1 MPTSECVRVVVRS
14 RPLNEQEMSMG
25 CTYVLDTD
33 PSCCQCTIAN
43 PADRTAE
50 PKVFTF
56 DAVFDKEATTELL
69 YNDVVYSLVESVLEG
84 YNGTVFAYGQTGSGK
99 SFTMQG
105 PDNWPVQ
112 KGIVPRTFE
121 HIFEAISTT
130 ENVKFLICASY
141 LEIYIE
147 DVRDLLGRDTKQK
160 LEIKEHQERGVYVAG
175 LSMHPVHNVNE
186 CEKLLQ
192 KGMRNR
198 ATAATLMNT
207 DSSRSHSIFTLHLE
221 MFEVHHG
228 REHIKTAKLH
238 LVDLAGSERQSKTR
252 AVGDRLKEATKI
264 NLSLSALG
272 NVISAL
278 VDGKSTHIPYRDS
291 KLTRLLQD
299 SLGGNTKTI
308 MIACLSPADYNYEES
323 LSTLR
328 YANRAKNIR
337 NRPRINEDPKDALLR
352 QYQQEIE
359 RLKGLLRN
367 VQQPTQAQTPSIP
380 SDDSR
385 HELEKK
391 QLRMDYERKMAAIEE
406 QFRMEQITK
415 SRLEKELSRLR
426 DSYDRAIGRA
436 ENNEAGLAS
445 NFAAQTGMNTEQA
458 IERLKMLEEQ
468 IIGGEQL
475 SNKALVE
482 KRKQKK
488 RDAER
493 RRRQMREMERS
504 RQLQEEQMMDA
515 YKDVNHTL
523 QNVQGKLEMEKRRNK
538 ALEKDVQDLYGE
550 FERER
555 QDYLDTIRKQNQQL
569 KLLSQLLD
577 KVKPCIPRDC
587 NYADLEGVQRAAVWD
602 ADCQNWNLP
611 EVIITKTKL
620 PKTASCNLCALA
632 DFINDNEFTFIAN
645 SLRSA
650 SSSRQDQMFL
660 NGEYS
665 SDSDSGDEILRQV
678 WPFFCSTKLG
688 RKVLSP
694 KIFAK
699 SEAENIAGTYFKPLR
714 QRNVASTTG
723 ERGYSTTWQ
732 HLQNG
737 VLYTDD
743 LYAGG
748 SQLTKRKPCL
758 LGANFSNRPS
768 PNS

>member
-1 MPTSECVRVVVRS
+1 MPAAECVRVVVRS
-14 RPLNEQEMSMG
+14 RPLNEQETSMG
-25 CTYVLDTD
+25 CTYVLETD
-33 PSCCQCTIAN
+33 PSCSQCTIVN

-69 YNDVVYSLVESVLEG
+69 YNDVVYPLVESVLEG

-130 ENVKFLICASY
+130 ENVKFLVCASY

-147 DVRDLLGRDTKQK
+147 DVRDLLGKDTKQK

-221 MFEVHHG
+221 MFEIHHG

-252 AVGDRLKEATKI
+252 AVGERLKEATRI

-352 QYQQEIE
+352 QYQEEIE
-359 RLKGLLRN
+359 RLKNLLRDL
-367 VQQPTQAQTPSIP
+367 QQPVGPQAPSSIP
-380 SDDSR
+380 TDESR
-385 HELEKK
+385 LELETK
-391 QLRMDYERKMAAIEE
+391 QLRMEYERKMAIIEE

-426 DSYDRAIGRA
+426 DSYDRAVRRT
-436 ENNEAGLAS
+436 EDNEAALAR

-458 IERLKMLEEQ
+458 LERLKMLEEQ

-488 RDAER
+488 KEAER
-493 RRRQMREMERS
+493 RRRQMREMERN

-515 YKDVNHTL
+515 YKDVNQTL
-523 QNVQGKLEMEKRRNK
+523 QSVQGKLENEKRRNK

-555 QDYLDTIRKQNQQL
+555 QDYLDTIRKQNQQI

-587 NYADLEGVQRAAVWD
+587 NYADLDGVKRAAVWD
-602 ADCQNWNLP
+602 VDSQSWNLP
-611 EVIITKTKL
+611 EVIITRTKL
-620 PKTASCNLCALA
+620 PKTESCNLS
-632 DFINDNEFTFIAN
+632 N

-650 SSSRQDQMFL
+650 SSSRQDQMIL

-678 WPFFCSTKLG
+678 RWLFLLMKIRYEGLF
-688 RKVLSP
+688 P

-714 QRNVASTTG
+714 QRNVANTTG
-723 ERGYSTTWQ
+723 ESVSFSPYSHSTTWQ

-743 LYAGG
+743 LYASG
-748 SQLTKRKPCL
+748 SQSAKPKPRL
-758 LGANFSNRPS
+758 LESNFSYRPS
-768 PNS
+768 PSS